1 MRKFGIKLNF
11 VTNKNA
17 TTLLSYFVR
26 FGFKIVGQNLE
37 KPKDYPNTAVAVV
50 RMETVTTTISGTM
63 EMKWEVSS

>member
-1 MRKFGIKLNF
+1 MRKFGIKLNL
-11 VTNKNA
+11 VTNKNV
-17 TTLLSYFVR
+17 TTLLFYFLR

-37 KPKDYPNTAVAVV
+37 KPRDYPNTAVEVV